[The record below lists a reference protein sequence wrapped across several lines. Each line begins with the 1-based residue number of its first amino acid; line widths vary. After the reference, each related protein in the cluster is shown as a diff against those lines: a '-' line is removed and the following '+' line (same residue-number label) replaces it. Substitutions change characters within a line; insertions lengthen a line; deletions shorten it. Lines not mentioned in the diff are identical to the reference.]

1 MRGPFGSCGRIPTHW
16 EMEFHVKYPIKE
28 SLEKCKGKPNGK
40 KKRKE
45 TYGEGNTNVKCLNTK
60 KKEFKFDA
68 KSHCKN

>member
-40 KKRKE
+40 KEREE
-45 TYGEGNTNVKCLNTK
+45 T
-60 KKEFKFDA
+60 
-68 KSHCKN
+68 